1 MSIIDTFDNKSD
13 EILKPS
19 CISAPVEG
27 FPDTVIITFKH
38 KIINLLKDMYEV
50 HEISHMHAPCSH
62 PKSTAGLMEAK
73 RRMWGPRCLNSNLV
87 LKVFGNS

>member
-27 FPDTVIITFKH
+27 FPDTVIITFKP

-50 HEISHMHAPCSH
+50 M
-62 PKSTAGLMEAK
+62 K
-73 RRMWGPRCLNSNLV
+73 
-87 LKVFGNS
+87 